1 MCSSV
6 APFSFFS
13 MVHSFKLSAAK
24 AFGVEEAIML
34 NNLIFWVKKN
44 QTNGRHFND
53 GRTWTYNTLE
63 AFTLQ
68 FEYWT
73 LKQIRRILD
82 NLEKS
87 GVIVT
92 GRYNKKGYDKTKW
105 YALFS
110 EDMTADDFD
119 FHEWAKSHCPN
130 GQTNCPNGQK
140 KLPKWANQ
148 NAQTGSPIP
157 DTLSDSISD
166 VSFSNEKGFR
176 EIERENI
183 GDVAAEFEAFGEPAP
198 LKAEKKKSPPKLRE
212 APPAAKEP
220 TETYTFYE
228 AWAQFVESKGIA
240 VSKSKTGNSYAFA
253 PKDGSAIKK
262 WREWCAGLPNA
273 SGSLDD
279 WQVFLQASWEH
290 GGKWYQAN
298 FTPCILNS
306 KRQELMAAFARYKA
320 KNEPDMSMV
329 GMSIEEI
336 LKNI

>member
-1 MCSSV
+1 
-6 APFSFFS
+6 
-13 MVHSFKLSAAK
+13 
-24 AFGVEEAIML
+24 ML

-140 KLPKWANQ
+140 KLPKRANQ

-157 DTLSDSISD
+157 DTLPDSISD

-198 LKAEKKKSPPKLRE
+198 LKAQKKETPPKLRGT
-212 APPAAKEP
+212 PPAAKEP
-220 TETYTFYE
+220 KVRAINETYQFFE
-228 AWAQFVESKGIA
+228 AWARLAESKGIA
-240 VSKSKTGNSYAFA
+240 VAKNETGSYKPDDKNLAH
-253 PKDGSAIKK
+253 IKQ
-262 WREWCAGLPNA
+262 WRAWCAGLPNA
-273 SGSLDD
+273 TGSLDD
-279 WQVFLQASWEH
+279 WHVFLQAAWEH

-320 KNEPDMSMV
+320 KNEPDMSLV
-329 GMSIEEI
+329 GLSIDEI

>member
-1 MCSSV
+1 
-6 APFSFFS
+6 
-13 MVHSFKLSAAK
+13 
-24 AFGVEEAIML
+24 ML

-140 KLPKWANQ
+140 KLPKRANQ

-157 DTLSDSISD
+157 DTLPDSISD

-198 LKAEKKKSPPKLRE
+198 LKAQKKDTPPKLRGT
-212 APPAAKEP
+212 PPAAKEP
-220 TETYTFYE
+220 KVRAINETYQFFE
-228 AWAQFVESKGIA
+228 AWARLAESKGIA
-240 VSKSKTGNSYAFA
+240 VAKNETGSYKPDDKNLAH
-253 PKDGSAIKK
+253 IKQ
-262 WREWCAGLPNA
+262 WRAWCAGLPNA
-273 SGSLDD
+273 TGSLDD
-279 WQVFLQASWEH
+279 WHVFLQAAWEH

-320 KNEPDMSMV
+320 KNEPDMSLV
-329 GMSIEEI
+329 GLSIDEI

>member
-1 MCSSV
+1 
-6 APFSFFS
+6 

-110 EDMTADDFD
+110 EDMTADEFD
-119 FHEWAKSHCPN
+119 FYEWAKSHCPN

-140 KLPKWANQ
+140 KLPKRANQ

-157 DTLSDSISD
+157 DTLPDSISD

-198 LKAEKKKSPPKLRE
+198 LKAQKKQTPPKLRGT
-212 APPAAKEP
+212 PPAAKEP
-220 TETYTFYE
+220 KVRAINETYQFFE
-228 AWAQFVESKGIA
+228 VWARLA
-240 VSKSKTGNSYAFA
+240 
-253 PKDGSAIKK
+253 
-262 WREWCAGLPNA
+262 
-273 SGSLDD
+273 
-279 WQVFLQASWEH
+279 
-290 GGKWYQAN
+290 
-298 FTPCILNS
+298 
-306 KRQELMAAFARYKA
+306 
-320 KNEPDMSMV
+320 
-329 GMSIEEI
+329 
-336 LKNI
+336 